1 MIMKPLSGRWGKEE
15 RIMMGIEQ
23 VRLLQFQDLQFEA
36 GQHIDSA
43 CQAETRKGG
52 GYRDGSI

>member
-15 RIMMGIEQ
+15 RIMMEIEQ

-36 GQHIDSA
+36 GKQIELA
-43 CQAETRKGG
+43 CQEENRKGG
-52 GYRDGSI
+52 GV